1 MFWWI
6 NVNDALNIGAIV
18 LTVLTMTCIGHVVS
32 TFGAV
37 ARLVMATSAM
47 GHTSILPR
55 GEEEKL
61 LPHELSNVLLTEA
74 AIYRRLGTQVNRQ
87 YRNNY
92 PRSEAEEEQ
101 EPLTYKTSLIR
112 RHPDIQLEEDIV

>member
-6 NVNDALNIGAIV
+6 NVNDVHNFGAIV
-18 LTVLTMTCIGHVVS
+18 LTVLTIACIGHVVT

-37 ARLVMATSAM
+37 ARLVMVTSAM

-74 AIYRRLGTQVNRQ
+74 AIYRRLDTQVNRQ
-87 YRNNY
+87 YRHNY
-92 PRSEAEEEQ
+92 PRSDTEEDE
-101 EPLTYKTSLIR
+101 EPLTYKTSLER

>member
-6 NVNDALNIGAIV
+6 NVHDANNIGAII
-18 LTVLTMTCIGHVVS
+18 LTIITMACIGHVVT

-37 ARLVMATSAM
+37 ARLVMVTSAM

-61 LPHELSNVLLTEA
+61 LPHELTNVLLTES
-74 AIYRRLGTQVNRQ
+74 AIYRRLDTPVNRQ
-87 YRNNY
+87 YRRNY
-92 PRSEAEEEQ
+92 PRTDTEEEQ
-101 EPLTYKTSLIR
+101 EPLTYKKSLER
-112 RHPDIQLEEDIV
+112 RHPDIELDEDIV